1 MYFKPEN
8 HTGRYT
14 EIYKNPKREGG
25 KKTPPNVS
33 FTELPHLHTPDVM
46 LELVPDCWTRYEK
59 EH

>member
-25 KKTPPNVS
+25 KKNPPNVS

-46 LELVPDCWTRYEK
+46 LELVPDCWN
-59 EH
+59 